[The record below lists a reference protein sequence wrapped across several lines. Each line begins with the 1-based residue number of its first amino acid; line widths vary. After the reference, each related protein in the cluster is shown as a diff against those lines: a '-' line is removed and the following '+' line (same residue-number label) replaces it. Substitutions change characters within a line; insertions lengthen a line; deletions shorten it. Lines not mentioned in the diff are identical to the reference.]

1 MKNLKTIFLA
11 ILVLLAGLASYFA
24 SVPVRDQTQ
33 QMHNAV
39 LSLEKASVGQSFQ
52 ATRDNLYRVD
62 LFTAGDRVPKG
73 GELFL
78 ILSDSPT
85 LSPVI
90 RRAAVPAQR
99 ARNNQYLSFVF
110 TRIRESKN
118 KRFYFRL
125 APKNFEAK
133 GSYVWFYSSEEM
145 YASGKGFRD
154 GKEIGGDLQFSSFTR
169 TPLLEA
175 GKIVFLR
182 VSENKP
188 FLLKSGSLYLALAA
202 LYLFLSALIMVEL
215 WPKSRW

>member
-11 ILVLLAGLASYFA
+11 ILVLLAGLASYFVSA
-24 SVPVRDQTQ
+24 PVMDQTQ

-39 LSLEKASVGQSFQ
+39 LSLEGGSVGQSFQ
-52 ATRDNLYRVD
+52 ARRNNLYRLD
-62 LFTAGDRVPKG
+62 LFVAGKKVPKG
-73 GELFL
+73 GELTL

-85 LSPVI
+85 LSPII
-90 RRAAVPAQR
+90 RRAAVPGQR
-99 ARNNQYLSFVF
+99 IKNNQYLSFVF
-110 TRIRESKN
+110 PRIRESKN

-125 APKNFEAK
+125 APKNFEAE
-133 GSYVWFYSSEEM
+133 GSYVWLYSSEEV
-145 YASGKGFRD
+145 YTSGKGFRD

-188 FLLKSGSLYLALAA
+188 FLLKSAGLYLALAA